1 MTIRK
6 PLSKLTI
13 QHRTSRHLPPTWQNA
28 KGELVSAP
36 QQITKTCKDCGG
48 DFPLDQLKKSS
59 SSTHGRAALCN
70 QCNRDY
76 ARFKSKG
83 VTREQY
89 DALSVEQD
97 HSCHV
102 CGWMPKDQA
111 TRRHLEIDHCH
122 DSGEVRSLL
131 CGRCN
136 KMLGQARDNPLVLL
150 SGFAYLVET
159 DTGKES
165 DRLFHPFTLLERPTD
180 A

>member
-13 QHRTSRHLPPTWQNA
+13 QHRTSRHLPPVA
-28 KGELVSAP
+28 EYE
-36 QQITKTCKDCGG
+36 ITKTCKTCGG
-48 DFPLDQLKKSS
+48 EFPLDQLKKSAT
-59 SSTHGRAALCN
+59 STHGREAICN

-89 DALSVEQD
+89 DALSIKQD

-102 CGWMPKDQA
+102 CGWEPKDQA

-122 DSGEVRSLL
+122 DSGEVRALL

-150 SGFAYLVET
+150 SGYAYLVET